1 MIIKNVPNNLALKRL
16 DKAAAEMFTDY
27 SRTQIKK
34 WIEDGKVLV
43 NGEISQ
49 PREKVH
55 ENDEIELNPVEEQ
68 KVSWEPEDIQFEVHF
83 VNEDFIIINKPAGLI
98 MHPGSGCYD
107 GTLANGLIF
116 KFPELVN
123 IPRSG
128 IVHRL
133 DKDTSGILL
142 VARTESFR
150 NFFINEMQ
158 ERRVIKKYS
167 SIVIGSTL
175 GSFSIE
181 DPIGRDKNNRTKM
194 AIREDG
200 KDALTFVKLKENIGN
215 YSVLDVRIETG
226 RTHQI
231 RVHLAS
237 KKLPIIGDKTY
248 DPSRSIARDS
258 SSELIDIVRSFP
270 RQALHATHLS
280 FNDQKTDNQFSFDIP
295 IPNDMERLIFDI
307 RKCI

>member
-1 MIIKNVPNNLALKRL
+1 MIIKNVPNNLASKRL
-16 DKAAAEMFTDY
+16 DKAAAEMFKDY

-55 ENDEIELNPVEEQ
+55 ENDEIELNPAEEQ

-83 VNEDFIIINKPAGLI
+83 ENEDFIIINKPAGLI